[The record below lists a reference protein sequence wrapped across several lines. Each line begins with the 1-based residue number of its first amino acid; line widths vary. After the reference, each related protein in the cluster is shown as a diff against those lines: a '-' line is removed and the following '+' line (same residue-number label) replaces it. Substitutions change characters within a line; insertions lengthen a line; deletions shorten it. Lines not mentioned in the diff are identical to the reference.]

1 METIHKYLSH
11 MVGLEMKKYL
21 IGAIL
26 LIVVIAMAKTVP
38 DKKAHKKA
46 MMKAVTEYIDEE
58 SDERGFGKNI
68 LTDIGKG
75 VVRSAASAAIDMK
88 LKVDNYYLFN
98 TTHINMNGEKKL
110 LSVGIL
116 GKVITFDKEM
126 LREALEKGDKATEDT
141 DKATKKKKKKDE
153 QEDPE

>member
-1 METIHKYLSH
+1 
-11 MVGLEMKKYL
+11 MKKLLVL
-21 IGAIL
+21 I
-26 LIVVIAMAKTVP
+26 LIVALAIFMVLTCP

-58 SDERGFGKNI
+58 SEERGFGKNI

-110 LSVGIL
+110 LSVGLL

-126 LREALEKGDKATEDT
+126 LREALEKGDNATEDA
-141 DKATKKKKKKDE
+141 DKATKKEKKKKKKDK
-153 QEDPE
+153 QEEKE

>member
-1 METIHKYLSH
+1 
-11 MVGLEMKKYL
+11 MKKLLVL
-21 IGAIL
+21 I
-26 LIVVIAMAKTVP
+26 LIVALAIFMVLTCP

-98 TTHINMNGEKKL
+98 TTHINMNGEKRL
-110 LSVGIL
+110 LSVGLL

>member
-1 METIHKYLSH
+1 
-11 MVGLEMKKYL
+11 MKKLLVL
-21 IGAIL
+21 I
-26 LIVVIAMAKTVP
+26 LIVALAIFMVLTCP

-110 LSVGIL
+110 LSVGLL

-141 DKATKKKKKKDE
+141 DKETKKKKKKDE
-153 QEDPE
+153 QEDDE

>member
-1 METIHKYLSH
+1 
-11 MVGLEMKKYL
+11 MKKLLVL
-21 IGAIL
+21 I
-26 LIVVIAMAKTVP
+26 LIVALAIFMVLTCP

-58 SDERGFGKNI
+58 SEERGFGKNI

-110 LSVGIL
+110 LSVGLL

-126 LREALEKGDKATEDT
+126 LREALEKGDNATEDA
-141 DKATKKKKKKDE
+141 DKATKKEKKKKKKDK
-153 QEDPE
+153 PEEEE

>member
-1 METIHKYLSH
+1 
-11 MVGLEMKKYL
+11 MKKLLVL
-21 IGAIL
+21 I
-26 LIVVIAMAKTVP
+26 LIVALAIFMVLTCP

-110 LSVGIL
+110 LSVGLL

-126 LREALEKGDKATEDT
+126 LREALEKGDTATEDT
-141 DKATKKKKKKDE
+141 DKETKKKKKKDK
-153 QEDPE
+153 QEDDE

>member
-1 METIHKYLSH
+1 
-11 MVGLEMKKYL
+11 MKKLLVL
-21 IGAIL
+21 I
-26 LIVVIAMAKTVP
+26 LIVALAIFMVLTCP

-110 LSVGIL
+110 LSVGLL

-126 LREALEKGDKATEDT
+126 LREALEKGDNASEDSE
-141 DKATKKKKKKDE
+141 KVTKKKKKKDK
-153 QEDPE
+153 QEDDE

>member
-1 METIHKYLSH
+1 
-11 MVGLEMKKYL
+11 MKKLLVL
-21 IGAIL
+21 I
-26 LIVVIAMAKTVP
+26 LIVALAIFMVLTCP

-110 LSVGIL
+110 LSVGLL

>member
-1 METIHKYLSH
+1 
-11 MVGLEMKKYL
+11 MKKLLVL
-21 IGAIL
+21 I
-26 LIVVIAMAKTVP
+26 LIVALAIFMVLTCP

-58 SDERGFGKNI
+58 SEERGFGKNI

-110 LSVGIL
+110 LSVGLL

-126 LREALEKGDKATEDT
+126 LREALEKGDNATEDA
-141 DKATKKKKKKDE
+141 DKATKKEKKKKKKDK
-153 QEDPE
+153 QEEEE

>member
-1 METIHKYLSH
+1 
-11 MVGLEMKKYL
+11 MKKLLVL
-21 IGAIL
+21 I
-26 LIVVIAMAKTVP
+26 LIVALAIFMVLTCP

-110 LSVGIL
+110 LSVGLL

-141 DKATKKKKKKDE
+141 DKETKKKKKKDK
-153 QEDPE
+153 QEDDE

>member
-1 METIHKYLSH
+1 
-11 MVGLEMKKYL
+11 MKKLLVL
-21 IGAIL
+21 I
-26 LIVVIAMAKTVP
+26 LIVALAIFMVLTCP

-141 DKATKKKKKKDE
+141 DKATKKKKKKDK

>member
-1 METIHKYLSH
+1 
-11 MVGLEMKKYL
+11 MKKLLVL
-21 IGAIL
+21 I
-26 LIVVIAMAKTVP
+26 LIVALAIFMVLTCP

-110 LSVGIL
+110 LSVGLL

-126 LREALEKGDKATEDT
+126 LREALEKGDNATEDT

>member
-1 METIHKYLSH
+1 
-11 MVGLEMKKYL
+11 MKKLLVL
-21 IGAIL
+21 I
-26 LIVVIAMAKTVP
+26 LIVALAIFMVLTCP

-110 LSVGIL
+110 LSVGLL
-116 GKVITFDKEM
+116 GKVFTFDKEM

>member
-1 METIHKYLSH
+1 
-11 MVGLEMKKYL
+11 MKKLLVL
-21 IGAIL
+21 I
-26 LIVVIAMAKTVP
+26 LIVALAIFMVLTCP

-46 MMKAVTEYIDEE
+46 MMKAVTEYINEE

-110 LSVGIL
+110 LSVGLL

-141 DKATKKKKKKDE
+141 DKETKKKKKKDK
-153 QEDPE
+153 QEDDE

>member
-1 METIHKYLSH
+1 
-11 MVGLEMKKYL
+11 MKKLLVL
-21 IGAIL
+21 I
-26 LIVVIAMAKTVP
+26 LIVALAIFMVLTCP

-98 TTHINMNGEKKL
+98 TTHINMNGEKRL
-110 LSVGIL
+110 LSVGLL

-141 DKATKKKKKKDE
+141 DKATKKKKNKDK

>member
-1 METIHKYLSH
+1 
-11 MVGLEMKKYL
+11 MKKLLVL
-21 IGAIL
+21 I
-26 LIVVIAMAKTVP
+26 LIVALAIFMVLTCP

-58 SDERGFGKNI
+58 SEERGFGKNI

-110 LSVGIL
+110 LSVGLL

-126 LREALEKGDKATEDT
+126 LREALEKGDNATVDA
-141 DKATKKKKKKDE
+141 DKATKKEKKKKKKDK
-153 QEDPE
+153 QEEEE

>member
-1 METIHKYLSH
+1 
-11 MVGLEMKKYL
+11 MKKLLVL
-21 IGAIL
+21 I
-26 LIVVIAMAKTVP
+26 LIVALAIFMVLTCP

-68 LTDIGKG
+68 LTDISKG

-110 LSVGIL
+110 LSVGLL

-141 DKATKKKKKKDE
+141 DKETKKKKKKDE
-153 QEDPE
+153 QEDDE

>member
-1 METIHKYLSH
+1 
-11 MVGLEMKKYL
+11 MKKLLVL
-21 IGAIL
+21 I
-26 LIVVIAMAKTVP
+26 LIVALAIFMVLTCP

-110 LSVGIL
+110 LSVGLL

-126 LREALEKGDKATEDT
+126 LREALEKGDNASEDSE
-141 DKATKKKKKKDE
+141 KVTKKKNK
-153 QEDPE
+153 QEDDE

>member
-1 METIHKYLSH
+1 
-11 MVGLEMKKYL
+11 MKKLLVL
-21 IGAIL
+21 I
-26 LIVVIAMAKTVP
+26 LIVALAIFMVLTCP

-98 TTHINMNGEKKL
+98 TTHINMNGEKRL
-110 LSVGIL
+110 LSVGL
-116 GKVITFDKEM
+116 LVKVITFDKEM

>member
-1 METIHKYLSH
+1 
-11 MVGLEMKKYL
+11 MKKLLVL
-21 IGAIL
+21 I
-26 LIVVIAMAKTVP
+26 LIVALAIFMVLTCP

-98 TTHINMNGEKKL
+98 TTHINMKGEKKL
-110 LSVGIL
+110 LSVGL
-116 GKVITFDKEM
+116 FGKVITFDKEM
-126 LREALEKGDKATEDT
+126 LREAIEKGDNATDDSEKT
-141 DKATKKKKKKDE
+141 SKEKE
-153 QEDPE
+153 NN

>member
-1 METIHKYLSH
+1 
-11 MVGLEMKKYL
+11 MKKLLVL
-21 IGAIL
+21 I
-26 LIVVIAMAKTVP
+26 LIVALAIFMVLTCP

-98 TTHINMNGEKKL
+98 TTHINMNGEKRL
-110 LSVGIL
+110 LSVGLL

-141 DKATKKKKKKDE
+141 DKATKKG
-153 QEDPE
+153 

>member
-1 METIHKYLSH
+1 
-11 MVGLEMKKYL
+11 MKKLLVL
-21 IGAIL
+21 I
-26 LIVVIAMAKTVP
+26 LIVALAIFMVLTCP

-110 LSVGIL
+110 LSVGLL

-141 DKATKKKKKKDE
+141 DKATKKKKKDE

>member
-1 METIHKYLSH
+1 
-11 MVGLEMKKYL
+11 MKKLLVL
-21 IGAIL
+21 I
-26 LIVVIAMAKTVP
+26 LIVALAIFMVLTCP

-58 SDERGFGKNI
+58 SEERGFGKNI

-110 LSVGIL
+110 LSVGLL

-126 LREALEKGDKATEDT
+126 LREALEKGDNATEDA
-141 DKATKKKKKKDE
+141 DKATKKEKKKKKKDK
-153 QEDPE
+153 QEEEEYS

>member
-1 METIHKYLSH
+1 
-11 MVGLEMKKYL
+11 MKKLLVL
-21 IGAIL
+21 I
-26 LIVVIAMAKTVP
+26 LIVALAIFMVLTCP

-68 LTDIGKG
+68 LTDIGKS

-110 LSVGIL
+110 LSVGLL

>member
-1 METIHKYLSH
+1 
-11 MVGLEMKKYL
+11 MKKLLVL
-21 IGAIL
+21 I
-26 LIVVIAMAKTVP
+26 LIVALAIFMVLTCP

-58 SDERGFGKNI
+58 SEERGFGKNI
-68 LTDIGKG
+68 LNDIGKG

-110 LSVGIL
+110 LSVGLL

-126 LREALEKGDKATEDT
+126 LREALEKGDNATEDA
-141 DKATKKKKKKDE
+141 DKATKKEKKKKKKDK
-153 QEDPE
+153 QEEEE

>member
-1 METIHKYLSH
+1 
-11 MVGLEMKKYL
+11 MKKLLVL
-21 IGAIL
+21 I
-26 LIVVIAMAKTVP
+26 LIVALAIFMVLTCP

-110 LSVGIL
+110 LSVGLL

-126 LREALEKGDKATEDT
+126 LREALEKGDKASEDSE
-141 DKATKKKKKKDE
+141 KVTKKKKKKDK
-153 QEDPE
+153 QEDDE